1 VRKVILTDELLR
13 RVYGDP
19 RFKAALRARSETDW
33 RGRGICVG
41 VDDPDVF
48 FPAAPE
54 FTDPARRLC
63 RSCPV
68 IGECLAEALT
78 RTEVDGVWG
87 GTTSAERRSMRAVWR
102 QHAGRGPAPRP
113 VVSLESAAS

>member
-1 VRKVILTDELLR
+1 MRKVILTDELLR
-13 RVYGDP
+13 RVYGDR
-19 RFKAALRARSETDW
+19 RFQAALQAGPAADW
-33 RGRGICVG
+33 RGRGVCVG

-48 FPAAPE
+48 FPATPE

-63 RSCPV
+63 HSCPV
-68 IGECLAEALT
+68 IGECLAEALS

-102 QHAGRGPAPRP
+102 QHAGRGPASRT
-113 VVSLESAAS
+113 VRLEAAAG